1 MINLDI
7 NPIFSLICMEDGV
20 EEILSVLFITTN
32 KDWIYRRVHCLNN
45 RDSKYIFFLEEIY
58 LQNAN
63 IYEQAISLLQVFHT
77 PKFIPPGKVN
87 LPIID
92 IYTYRK
98 IIDYL
103 SSNNLK
109 SLKKILIL
117 Q

>member
-1 MINLDI
+1 MINLEI

-20 EEILSVLFITTN
+20 EEILSALFITTN
-32 KDWIYRRVHCLNN
+32 KDWIYRRIHCLNN

-58 LQNAN
+58 LLNAD
-63 IYEQAISLLQVFHT
+63 IYEQAISLLQAFHT
-77 PKFIPPGKVN
+77 PKFISPRKVN